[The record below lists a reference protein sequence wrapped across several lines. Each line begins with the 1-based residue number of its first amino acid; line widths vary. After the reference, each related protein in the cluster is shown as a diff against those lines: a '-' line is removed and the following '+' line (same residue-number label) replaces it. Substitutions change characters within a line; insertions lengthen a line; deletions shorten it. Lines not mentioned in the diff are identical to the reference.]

1 MSFID
6 ELKLH
11 ISAGKGGD
19 GVVRFRHEKG
29 KDHAGP
35 SGGDGGRGGNVY
47 ITGTRAHHSLSHY
60 KNIKVLSAPA
70 GGDGMKNSLHGKN
83 GADLILSFPIGSVFI
98 NLATKEEIS
107 IDREGE
113 KILFLK
119 GGGGGYGNE
128 QFKSSTNRTPRE
140 RTLGKP
146 GEEEDY
152 FVELRLFADIGL
164 IGLPNAGK
172 TSFLNVITKAK
183 GTVAEYPFTTLEPN
197 LGDMHGFII
206 ADVPGLIEGASVGK
220 GLGHKFLRHIRRT
233 KMLAHLISLEN
244 KDIGKAYRVVRKELR
259 NYDKTLMD
267 KDEIVILT
275 KSDMVDKKTLAAQMK
290 KIKTIVP
297 RAYSLSLYDDVSIK
311 NLVDV
316 LIKLLQKSEHK

>member
-1 MSFID
+1 MAFID

-47 ITGTRAHHSLSHY
+47 IVGSRSHHSFSHY
-60 KNIKVLSAPA
+60 KNIKALYAPA

-83 GADLILSFPIGSVFI
+83 GADLILSFPIGTVFK
-98 NLATKEEIS
+98 NMLTGEEIS
-107 IDREGE
+107 IDKEGE
-113 KILFLK
+113 KELLFK
-119 GGGGGYGNE
+119 GGAGGYGNE
-128 QFKSSTNRTPRE
+128 NFKSSINQTPKE

-146 GEEEDY
+146 GEAGDF

-172 TSFLNVITKAK
+172 TSFLNVVTKAR
-183 GTVAEYPFTTLEPN
+183 GTVAEYPFTTLLPN
-197 LGDMHGFII
+197 LGNMHGFIV
-206 ADVPGLIEGASVGK
+206 ADIPGLIEGASAGK
-220 GLGHKFLRHIRRT
+220 GLGHKFLRHARRT
-233 KMLAHLISLEN
+233 KMLVHLVSLEN
-244 KDIGKAYRVVRKELR
+244 ENIAKSYKVIRKEIGD
-259 NYDKTLMD
+259 YDKTLLD
-267 KDEIVILT
+267 KNEVVILT
-275 KSDMVDKKTLAAQMK
+275 KSDMTDKKTLALKIK

-297 RAYSLSLYDDVSIK
+297 RAYHLSLYDDISIK
-311 NLVDV
+311 KVKDI
-316 LIKLLQKSEHK
+316 LIKLLRK